1 MKSLL
6 AIFTHKLNYYNMK
19 KFLSIAI
26 MLCIAVSTNAQ
37 IETPAPSPFGKIE
50 QEVGLTDVSIEY
62 SRPGLKGRTI
72 FGDLVPYGEVWRTG
86 ANANTKITFSTDV
99 MINGKKLKK
108 GSYSIY
114 SIPNKDSWEIMFY
127 SSTDNWGVPQD
138 WDESKVALK
147 AKAEVTKLPMT
158 IESFTI
164 MIHDLTNDSASL
176 NFVWANTKA
185 TLSLEVPTDELATA
199 SIEKVMNGPS
209 ANDYFAAGSYYH
221 ESGKDLEKAYKWV
234 SKAVEMSGD
243 QAFWML
249 RRKSLIEAEM
259 GKKEQAIA
267 TAKKSMASA
276 KKANNADYV
285 KMNKESIAEW
295 EGSK

>member
-1 MKSLL
+1 
-6 AIFTHKLNYYNMK
+6 MK
-19 KFLSIAI
+19 KLLSLVFI
-26 MLCIAVSTNAQ
+26 MCLTVSVSAQ
-37 IETPAPSPFGKIE
+37 IQTPQPSPAIKIE
-50 QEVGLTDVSIEY
+50 QKVGLTDVTLEY
-62 SRPGLKGRTI
+62 SRPAMRGRTI

-114 SIPNKDSWEIMFY
+114 SIPNKDSWEMMFY
-127 SSTDNWGVPQD
+127 SSTDNWGVPQN

-158 IESFTI
+158 MESFTI
-164 MIHDLTNDSASL
+164 MIHDLKNDSASL
-176 NFVWANTKA
+176 NFAWANTKA
-185 TLSLEVPTDELATA
+185 TLSLGVPTEEIATA
-199 SIEKVMNGPS
+199 SIEKVMNGPT

-221 ESGKDLEKAYKWV
+221 EAGKDLNKAYEWV
-234 SKAVEMSGD
+234 SKATEMAGD

-259 GKKEQAIA
+259 GKKDQAIA
-267 TAKKSMASA
+267 TAKKSLASA
-276 KKANNADYV
+276 EKANNADYV